1 MKRSESVGE
10 QRARAHALAR
20 VRRQRIPWAAGSLG
34 VLASIGIHVLLLEVV
49 MMGYGSHIDHPRHKD
64 GIGASAMPSD
74 EEPRATLIFID
85 EPGINA
91 SREEPPE
98 SLASRGTVP
107 QHLFLT
113 VISPDAAL
121 EATLNHNEEA
131 QDKRETPE
139 EAAADQLGRAVLF
152 GRYVGQIQARIER
165 AWMRP
170 RIPLAGSSFE
180 CHVQIVQSP
189 RGDVLEVDVQ
199 QCNGDTPWQLSLVQ
213 AIEQA
218 SPLPAPPDPAVFSGS
233 LRLSFHS
240 NPYKAGGSEDGFEPR
255 ARALALASAAGAP
268 SPKDPIAPPF
278 ISGASPGSDGQ
289 SGADDL
295 PSEGSSPRVELT
307 KSNRSSPAESPPT
320 QPFGLTR

>member
-10 QRARAHALAR
+10 QRARAHALAL

-49 MMGYGSHIDHPRHKD
+49 MMGYGSHIDRPRHKD
-64 GIGASAMPSD
+64 GIGASAMPSE

-85 EPGINA
+85 EPGIDP

-121 EATLNHNEEA
+121 EATLNHNQEA
-131 QDKRETPE
+131 QDKPDTPE
-139 EAAADQLGRAVLF
+139 DAAADQLGRAVLF

-170 RIPLAGSSFE
+170 RIPLAENSFE
-180 CHVQIVQSP
+180 CHVQIVQSA
-189 RGDVLEVDVQ
+189 RGDVLEVDLQ
-199 QCNGDTPWQLSLVQ
+199 QCNADSRWQLSLVQ

-218 SPLPAPPDPAVFSGS
+218 SPLPAPPDPAVFSNS
-233 LRLSFHS
+233 LRLAFHS
-240 NPYKAGGSEDGFEPR
+240 ESYVLGGTEEGFEPKPR
-255 ARALALASAAGAP
+255 GLALASATTPIQQKYGVPPISTASQVPDALADEDGAQP
-268 SPKDPIAPPF
+268 DNSSAARFAEPDSSSPV
-278 ISGASPGSDGQ
+278 
-289 SGADDL
+289 DL
-295 PSEGSSPRVELT
+295 PPPRPPGL
-307 KSNRSSPAESPPT
+307 SNDE
-320 QPFGLTR
+320 